1 LDKKFDQH
9 KNGTKRK
16 MLQKDEQIE
25 MEDKNNK
32 KQLENNVDKIDDDKP
47 KFGKNPQIW
56 TKKFDNHNN

>member
-1 LDKKFDQH
+1 
-9 KNGTKRK
+9 